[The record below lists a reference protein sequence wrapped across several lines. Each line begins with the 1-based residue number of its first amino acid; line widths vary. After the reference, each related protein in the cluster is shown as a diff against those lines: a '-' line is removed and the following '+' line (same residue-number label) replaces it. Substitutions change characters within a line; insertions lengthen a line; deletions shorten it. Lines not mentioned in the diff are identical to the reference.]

1 MFRAELLKLR
11 TTRTPWVVA
20 AVAVAGMVLT
30 QVLTLVLPRTLRTL
44 EALGA
49 GSGADA
55 GFHVG
60 VQMSPGDTTELLSGL
75 AAATDLGTAGAQR
88 ALLDLLGNGPA
99 GSGSSGTTALCM
111 LLLGALAATTD
122 FRTGGIVPTALAVP
136 DRLRVLAGKA
146 GATATAALVT
156 GAALAVVTAVG
167 LVLAV
172 ATTPGASLALGP
184 GEALGVWARGLA
196 VMVLL
201 SWLGLAV
208 GTLVRGQVAAVVVVV
223 ALALVEPMV
232 QAAALVLTGGATTAT
247 SWLPITLGSL
257 ASAGQGAAQL
267 FGATSDAGAGL
278 GAAAALAGLLAWA
291 AVLLVAAG
299 TVFRRRDL
307 A

>member
-1 MFRAELLKLR
+1 MSAAFRAELLKLR
-11 TTRTPWVVA
+11 TTRTPWVIG
-20 AVAVAGMVLT
+20 AVAVAGMLLT
-30 QVLTLVLPRTLRTL
+30 QALTLVLPRTLRTL
-44 EALGA
+44 EALG
-49 GSGADA
+49 GSDA

-60 VQMSPGDTTELLSGL
+60 AQMSPADTSELLSGL
-75 AAATDLGTAGAQR
+75 AAATDLGSAAAQR
-88 ALLDLLGNGPA
+88 SMLDLLGQGPA
-99 GSGSSGTTALCM
+99 SSSSGVTALCV

-136 DRLRVLAGKA
+136 DRLRILGGKA
-146 GATATAALVT
+146 GATATAALAIGV
-156 GAALAVVTAVG
+156 ALALVTAVG
-167 LVLAV
+167 LVVAI
-172 ATTPGASLALGP
+172 ATTPGAGLAIGP

-201 SWLGLAV
+201 AWLGLAV
-208 GTLVRGQVAAVVVVV
+208 GTLVRGQVAAIVVVVG
-223 ALALVEPMV
+223 LALVEPMI

-267 FGATSDAGAGL
+267 FGATTDAGPAL

-291 AVLLVAAG
+291 VVLLVTAG
-299 TVFRRRDL
+299 AVFRRRDL